1 MSGCEL
7 VEVRNVADAVGLVLS
22 KRSDTMRRQARKRYL
37 QVVERIGGPGVVE
50 RIGGPEVVERI
61 GGPGRDR
68 TDDLFHAM
76 EARSQ
81 LRHRPTLVGSTTSIL
96 AHTYGIVKLRSAHS
110 SSGEEP
116 AMGRAIVAKAAK
128 IGILGRYENKYERCQ
143 TDSTFRMPAFRVGH
157 FRTGARELW
166 RSRLLCVGF

>member
-1 MSGCEL
+1 MQGAGTSAEQLEVSPLHSG
-7 VEVRNVADAVGLVLS
+7 VDRNVVGLL
-22 KRSDTMRRQARKRYL
+22 
-37 QVVERIGGPGVVE
+37 
-50 RIGGPEVVERI
+50 

-128 IGILGRYENKYERCQ
+128 IGIL
-143 TDSTFRMPAFRVGH
+143 
-157 FRTGARELW
+157 
-166 RSRLLCVGF
+166 